1 MRTDTMGGVTLND
14 FTRMLEDAARQQ
26 GFVLVDSAELPPF
39 NNDNDEAF
47 DGPID
52 EDFFDQLISEAMLEA
67 DIAEAML
74 EADEEL
80 ADQIERA
87 HKREAVAQLGRIIE
101 GISILASVQAD
112 LVKAL
117 VLED

>member
-1 MRTDTMGGVTLND
+1 MRTDSMGGVTLND

-39 NNDNDEAF
+39 NNDNDEDFDGDETF
-47 DGPID
+47 DGPN
-52 EDFFDQLISEAMLEA
+52 EDIFDQI
-67 DIAEAML
+67 IAEAML

-80 ADQIERA
+80 AAQIDRA

-117 VLED
+117 VED

>member
-1 MRTDTMGGVTLND
+1 MRTDSMGGVTLND
-14 FTRMLEDAARQQ
+14 FTRALEEAARQQ
-26 GFVLVDSAELPPF
+26 GFVLVDSSELPPF
-39 NNDNDEAF
+39 DNDNDEVF
-47 DGPID
+47 DGPT
-52 EDFFDQLISEAMLEA
+52 EDILDQI
-67 DIAEAML
+67 IAEAML

-80 ADQIERA
+80 AAQIDRA

>member
-1 MRTDTMGGVTLND
+1 MTLND
-14 FTRMLEDAARQQ
+14 FTRALEEAARQQ
-26 GFVLVDSAELPPF
+26 GFVLVDSSELPPF
-39 NNDNDEAF
+39 DNDNDEVF
-47 DGPID
+47 DGPT
-52 EDFFDQLISEAMLEA
+52 EDILDQI
-67 DIAEAML
+67 IAEAML

-80 ADQIERA
+80 AAQIDRA

>member
-1 MRTDTMGGVTLND
+1 MRTDSMGGVTLND
-14 FTRMLEDAARQQ
+14 FTRALEEAARQQ
-26 GFVLVDSAELPPF
+26 GFVLVDSSELPPF
-39 NNDNDEAF
+39 DNDNDNDEGFDEVF
-47 DGPID
+47 DGPT
-52 EDFFDQLISEAMLEA
+52 EDILDRI
-67 DIAEAML
+67 IAEAML

-80 ADQIERA
+80 AAQIDRA

>member
-1 MRTDTMGGVTLND
+1 MGGVTLND
-14 FTRMLEDAARQQ
+14 FTRALEEAARQQ
-26 GFVLVDSAELPPF
+26 GFVLVDSSELPPF
-39 NNDNDEAF
+39 DNDNDEVF
-47 DGPID
+47 DGPT
-52 EDFFDQLISEAMLEA
+52 EDILDQI
-67 DIAEAML
+67 IAEAML

-80 ADQIERA
+80 AAQIDRA

>member
-1 MRTDTMGGVTLND
+1 MRTDSMGGVTLND
-14 FTRMLEDAARQQ
+14 FTRALEEAARQQ
-26 GFVLVDSAELPPF
+26 GFVLVDSSELPPF
-39 NNDNDEAF
+39 DNDNDEVF
-47 DGPID
+47 DGPT
-52 EDFFDQLISEAMLEA
+52 EDILDQI
-67 DIAEAML
+67 IAEAMQ

-80 ADQIERA
+80 AAQIDRA

>member
-26 GFVLVDSAELPPF
+26 GFVLVDSAELP

-47 DGPID
+47 DDPID
-52 EDFFDQLISEAMLEA
+52 EDFFDQLI
-67 DIAEAML
+67 AEAMM

-80 ADQIERA
+80 TAQIDRA

-101 GISILASVQAD
+101 GISLLASVQAD